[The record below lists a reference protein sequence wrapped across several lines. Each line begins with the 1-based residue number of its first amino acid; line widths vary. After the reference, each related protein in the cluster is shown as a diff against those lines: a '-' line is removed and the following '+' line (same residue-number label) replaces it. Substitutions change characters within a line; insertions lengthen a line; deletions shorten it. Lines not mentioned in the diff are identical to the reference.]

1 MNEPTKPGKEQ
12 KHLIINGCLGD
23 LEAEVS
29 CLKNLVGRIEG
40 SDQDKTASE
49 ERKPMSLTAFLNET
63 PDRLAQLITLLT
75 EYRKKITEY
84 LF

>member
-1 MNEPTKPGKEQ
+1 MNESVKPGKEQ
-12 KHLIINGCLGD
+12 KHLIINGCLSD

-40 SDQDKTASE
+40 SEQDKTTSE
-49 ERKPMSLTAFLNET
+49 ERKPISLTAFLNET
-63 PDRLAQLITLLT
+63 PERLAQLTALLT
-75 EYRKKITEY
+75 EYRKKLTEY